1 MMVQSREICP
11 GLIIRQGTG
20 TKKGTVSFSNP
31 WTIWA
36 CLPSVAGATVK
47 ARYASPTCEDCLWLH
62 HLTRFFHIMTF
73 NYAGLDRCH
82 LPRSLIVAL
91 LDHEDLYHSINAPLT
106 FPCSASSKP
115 IPRRK
120 NSFTTTLSRP
130 KLLIS
135 TNRGTQREYSSKPLN
150 HSIVKRI
157 LKFNS

>member
-1 MMVQSREICP
+1 MVQSREICP

-36 CLPSVAGATVK
+36 CLPSVAGVTVT
-47 ARYASPTCEDCLWLH
+47 ARYAAPTCEDCIWLH

-73 NYAGLDRCH
+73 NYTGLHRCH
-82 LPRSLIVAL
+82 LPRSLIVAPS
-91 LDHEDLYHSINAPLT
+91 DHENLYHSINAPLT

-135 TNRGTQREYSSKPLN
+135 TNITHPPKGRKLYPNYSFDLP
-150 HSIVKRI
+150 HPFVK
-157 LKFNS
+157 KN